1 MDIFA
6 NIQSDQLKPTTDR
19 NLAASIFKRAIRSIE
34 IEVFSYCNRRCWFCP
49 NSYIDRM
56 SKNNVM
62 PTALYSTILDQLAS
76 IHYDKII
83 SYSRYNEPLSSKI
96 ILDRIREAR
105 EKLPNALLHTNTNGD
120 YLDSDY
126 IAHLYDAGLR
136 SLNIQAYLANNETYS
151 HIKISKRINQMIH
164 KLGLVATLVRDIP
177 GEWLEYSLRFEDM
190 NIRLYGRNF
199 EINGTNRGGTIN
211 IRTNEERISPCLVPY
226 SFIYIDFNG
235 KIVPCCNIR
244 SDVPEHA
251 SYITADISVVS
262 DIFLA
267 YTNRHATNFRKYLL
281 TEEVK
286 GGACAG
292 CTFST
297 FVMTPE
303 RRSIINLLIK
313 SCTED
318 PSSA

>member
-1 MDIFA
+1 MDIFTI
-6 NIQSDQLKPTTDR
+6 IQVEQLKQTTDR
-19 NLAASIFKRAIRSIE
+19 SLAALIFKRAIRSVE

-56 SKNNVM
+56 SKNNIM
-62 PTALYSTILDQLAS
+62 PPALYSLILDQLAS
-76 IHYDKII
+76 IRYDKTI
-83 SYSRYNEPLSSKI
+83 SYSRYNEPLSDKI

-120 YLDSDY
+120 YLDSAY

-136 SLNIQAYLANNETYS
+136 SLNIQVYLSNEEAYS
-151 HIKISKRINQMIH
+151 HSRISERANQIIC
-164 KLGLVATLVRDIP
+164 KLGLETALVRDIP

-211 IRTNEERISPCLVPY
+211 IRPHTDRVSPCLVPY
-226 SFIYIDFNG
+226 SFVYIDFNG

-251 SYITADISVVS
+251 AYVTADLSVES

-292 CTFST
+292 CTFSI
-297 FVMTPE
+297 FIMTPE
-303 RRSIINLLIK
+303 RRNIINLLLK
-313 SCTED
+313 SCAD
-318 PSSA
+318 SPG